1 MIRIIIY
8 PSDVQLLTNKS
19 ETYARRAIQNLK
31 KSLNREKHQVVTI
44 KEFCHYFGYNVDEVI
59 ATLSKYELNKAS

>member
-1 MIRIIIY
+1 MLIT
-8 PSDVQLLTNKS
+8 SKS
-19 ETYARRAIQNLK
+19 ESYARKTIQIIK

-59 ATLSKYELNKAS
+59 AILSKFELNKAS